1 MATNPVVIGARAA
14 NTEAR
19 NRYVGEME
27 HREQASGILKP
38 GEVSGDYNS
47 ARLLQTTLGGQL
59 RALTHDDLRAFRDT
73 VKKLGKKFKGGI
85 TAKAVI
91 DMSTQG
97 DRDRANKEIHQAVP
111 MQSMG
116 GRVHFVTNSGPNSE
130 VTRHHVHIEMLNY
143 SAAVSSPVKMS
154 EVAKMLTTGPL
165 KFDCDCGQHQYRY
178 RYIATTGNFNA
189 GRSEPGFPKLTN
201 PRLIGV
207 ACKHVL
213 RVMQQ
218 LNMPLIRAQ
227 VEKMIER
234 GRTSLD
240 RKPQALTKKEAE
252 DLVKQQAAQSHWK
265 RNQVETAG
273 EKRTRLVLANKTK
286 ITLSKALSKAKAR
299 SKDAALR
306 ELQSQLQVY
315 RTKNYLSAAQ
325 VASILASIKK

>member
-1 MATNPVVIGARAA
+1 MATKPVVIGVRAS
-14 NTEAR
+14 NNEAR

-27 HREQASGILKP
+27 HRERASGILQP

-59 RALTHDDLRAFRDT
+59 RALTHDDLRTFRDN

-91 DMSTQG
+91 DLSTQG

-111 MQSMG
+111 MQSVG
-116 GRVHFVTNSGPNSE
+116 GRVHFVTNAGPNSD

-143 SAAVSSPVKMS
+143 SAAISSPGKMS
-154 EVAKMLTTGPL
+154 EVVKALTMGPL
-165 KFDCDCGQHQYRY
+165 KFDCDCGRHTYFF
-178 RYIATTGNFNA
+178 RYIATTGHFNA
-189 GRSEPGFPKLTN
+189 GRDEPGFPKITN
-201 PRLIGV
+201 PKLIGV

-218 LNMPLIRAQ
+218 LNMPLIRSQ
-227 VEKMIER
+227 VEKMVER

-273 EKRTRLVLANKTK
+273 EKRTRILLTNKAKIAVSKSMTK
-286 ITLSKALSKAKAR
+286 ISSKEKTSAIR
-299 SKDAALR
+299 SF
-306 ELQSQLQVY
+306 ELQAQA
-315 RTKNYLSAAQ
+315 YLAKGVFTAKQ
-325 VASILASIKK
+325 VAAILASLKK

>member
-1 MATNPVVIGARAA
+1 L
-14 NTEAR
+14 E
-19 NRYVGEME
+19 NRE
-27 HREQASGILKP
+27 RASGILKP

-47 ARLLQTTLGGQL
+47 ARLLQTTLGGQI
-59 RALTHDDLRAFRDT
+59 RALTHDDLRSFRDT

-97 DRDRANKEIHQAVP
+97 DRDRANKEIHQAIP
-111 MQSMG
+111 MQSIG

-143 SAAVSSPVKMS
+143 SAAVSSPVKMP
-154 EVAKMLTTGPL
+154 EVVKMLTTGPL
-165 KFDCDCGQHQYRY
+165 KFDCDCEQHTYRY

-189 GRSEPGFPKLTN
+189 GRSEMGFPKLTN
-201 PRLIGV
+201 PKLIGV

-218 LNMPLIRAQ
+218 INTPLIRNQ

-240 RKPQALTKKEAE
+240 RKSYAISKAEAQAL
-252 DLVKQQAAQSHWK
+252 AAQQSKQAHWK
-265 RNQVETAG
+265 RNQVESAP
-273 EKRTRLVLANKTK
+273 EKRDRLVREKKT
-286 ITLSKALSKAKAR
+286 IATVARAKAQLTGKAKSNAIR
-299 SKDAALR
+299 AFEMQAKAYMA
-306 ELQSQLQVY
+306 QGVF
-315 RTKNYLSAAQ
+315 TAKQ
-325 VASILASIKK
+325 VAAILASLK